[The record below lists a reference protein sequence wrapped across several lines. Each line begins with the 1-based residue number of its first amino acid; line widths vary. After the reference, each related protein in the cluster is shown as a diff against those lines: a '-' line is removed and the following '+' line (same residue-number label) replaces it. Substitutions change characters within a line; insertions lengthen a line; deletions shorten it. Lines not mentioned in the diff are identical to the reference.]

1 MYQIVFLFILLYLKS
16 FHYHLKPM
24 KTILIS
30 QNEEK
35 QNNWRTQDH
44 PIVKKKDGW
53 TMFLSME
60 TKENQSK
67 CQQKSQELLVWKS
80 KESF

>member
-1 MYQIVFLFILLYLKS
+1 MYRFVFLFILVYLKS
-16 FHYHLKPM
+16 SCYFLEPR

-35 QNNWRTQDH
+35 QNNWRTQDR
-44 PIVKKKDGW
+44 PIVEKKDGW

>member
-1 MYQIVFLFILLYLKS
+1 MYQIIFLFILVYLKS
-16 FHYHLKPM
+16 SYYFLKPM

-35 QNNWRTQDH
+35 QNNWRTQDR